1 MIFYWPHLLWLL
13 APVIVLAVGDAL
25 RRGGGESSRDWP
37 KILRA
42 WAGARHAAVGDGH
55 HNPRG
60 RLLLWLGLALGIV
73 ALARPQWGRIEEPVF
88 DQSRE
93 IVIALDLSRSML
105 APDVR
110 PSRLERARL
119 LIQGLLDGLRGERV
133 GLVVFA
139 GTAFLQVP
147 LSADYEVLNGF
158 LPSLNP
164 AFMPLGGTD
173 YEAMLR
179 AVLDAFGASG
189 TADRYL
195 IILSDG
201 ESQTEAWRSLVD
213 NLRKKNIR
221 VIGLGV
227 GTAQGAFIPDEA
239 GSYVKDERGAVVLSK
254 LNSATL
260 QELAASTNGVYT
272 DASTW
277 VDLGAVLKQ
286 TVAAGHRGEFKDR
299 IQVRQLERFQVAL
312 APALLCL
319 LLSLWR
325 EFPVRPR
332 VRNLPLAAPSG
343 NPGPEA
349 GKRAPETGKPAPTK
363 DDRAPAAGPVAT
375 AVLLLIII
383 SGVGIPAPAS
393 AAEDT
398 SLYAAPLGKLV
409 GRLSLQPG
417 LSASDYASLARETV
431 TWGKRLQGAGQPV
444 TPGPVHDALA
454 GVAAGEKLAP
464 KAADWSDFRSQLE
477 ELLKKPPEP
486 PPQEQPQNQQQKDQ
500 QQKDQDQGQQQP
512 QKSGGGSQD
521 QKQEQQD
528 RQQKPPDQPQS
539 QESPPTPKEEP
550 PPPEKANTGETQK
563 IGGQPSQRQ
572 DAKVDPSLALPI
584 QKLDQLRNQDSPA
597 KLFQMMDSRENKTPP
612 KKGRDW

>member
-13 APVIVLAVGDAL
+13 VPVVVLAVGDAI
-25 RRGGGESSRDWP
+25 RRGNGESARHWP

-55 HNPRG
+55 HHTRG
-60 RLLLWLGLALGIV
+60 RLLLWLGLAFGVV
-73 ALARPQWGRIEEPVF
+73 ALARPQWGRVEEPVF

-147 LSADYEVLNGF
+147 LSADYEVLNEF

-164 AFMPLGGTD
+164 AFMPVGGTN

-201 ESQTEAWRSLVD
+201 ESQTDAWRDLVD
-213 NLRKKNIR
+213 NLRTKDIR

-227 GTAQGAFIPDEA
+227 GTTQGAFIPDQA
-239 GSYVKDERGAVVLSK
+239 GGYVKDERGAVVLSK
-254 LNSATL
+254 LNSSTL
-260 QELAASTNGVYT
+260 QELASATNGVYT

-277 VDLGAVLKQ
+277 VDLGALLKQ
-286 TVAAGHRGEFKDR
+286 TVETGRRGEFKER
-299 IQVRQLERFQVAL
+299 IQARQLERFQWAL

-332 VRNLPLAAPSG
+332 VRSLPLAG
-343 NPGPEA
+343 DTG
-349 GKRAPETGKPAPTK
+349 RRMLETGKT
-363 DDRAPAAGPVAT
+363 AAAAAAALFMLLCGLRYPV
-375 AVLLLIII
+375 
-383 SGVGIPAPAS
+383 SGL

-398 SLYAAPLGKLV
+398 SAYAAPLSKLIE
-409 GRLSLQPG
+409 RLSVQPA
-417 LSASDYASLARETV
+417 LSAGDYATLARETV
-431 TWGKRLQGAGQPV
+431 TWGQRLQGAGQAV
-444 TPGPVHDALA
+444 MPGPVRDALA
-454 GVAAGEKLAP
+454 GVDAGEKLAA
-464 KAADWSDFRSQLE
+464 KAADWPQLRNELE

-486 PPQEQPQNQQQKDQ
+486 PPQPQQQEQKQQKEQQQEKQEQPQ
-500 QQKDQDQGQQQP
+500 QDQSQNSEPKP
-512 QKSGGGSQD
+512 QNQ
-521 QKQEQQD
+521 
-528 RQQKPPDQPQS
+528 
-539 QESPPTPKEEP
+539 TEP
-550 PPPEKANTGETQK
+550 PKANTGETQK
-563 IGGQPSQRQ
+563 VGGQPQRPQ
-572 DAKVDPSLALPI
+572 EAKSDPSMVLPI

-597 KLFQMMDSRENKTPP
+597 ELFEMLDSRDHKPPP